1 MSWEGSWPVAEKVT
15 VALVDDLDGS
25 EAVETVE
32 FGLDG
37 VYYAIDLNSE
47 HGEALREE
55 LEPYTQH
62 GKRLGRRKKKLQAPR
77 KAAANGNA
85 TRQPASSVSNREQNQ
100 AIRTWAKAAGYEVS
114 DRGCIPAGIVEAYN
128 TAR

>member
-1 MSWEGSWPVAEKVT
+1 MAEKVT

-32 FGLDG
+32 FALDG
-37 VYYAIDLNSE
+37 VHYAIDLNTE

-62 GKRLGRRKKKLQAPR
+62 GKRLGGRKKKPQAPR
-77 KAAANGNA
+77 KAAATANA
-85 TRQPASSVSNREQNQ
+85 ARQPAPSVSNREQNQ
-100 AIRTWAKAAGYEVS
+100 AIRTWAKAAGYDVS
-114 DRGCIPAGIVEAYN
+114 DRGRIPAEIVEAYN
-128 TAR
+128 TTR

>member
-1 MSWEGSWPVAEKVT
+1 MAEKVT

-32 FGLDG
+32 FALDG
-37 VYYAIDLNSE
+37 VHYAIDLNAE

-62 GKRLGRRKKKLQAPR
+62 GKRLGGRKKPQTPR
-77 KAAANGNA
+77 KTTPKANTA
-85 TRQPASSVSNREQNQ
+85 RHPTPSVSNRERNQ
-100 AIRTWAKAAGYEVS
+100 AIRTWAKAAGYELS
-114 DRGCIPAGIVEAYN
+114 DRGRIPAEIAEAYDK
-128 TAR
+128 AH